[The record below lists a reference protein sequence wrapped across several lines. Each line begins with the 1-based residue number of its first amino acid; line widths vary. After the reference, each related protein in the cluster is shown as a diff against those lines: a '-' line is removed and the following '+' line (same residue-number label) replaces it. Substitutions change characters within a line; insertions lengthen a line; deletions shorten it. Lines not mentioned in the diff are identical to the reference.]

1 MHHGGRFVGIVLLA
15 AWLVAALVAPAL
27 AQDYVLGAPDVLKIT
42 VWGQDDLSKEYVIDR
57 DGTIDFPLLGHV
69 RAAGLSP
76 RALAANLAKAL
87 EKDYLVNPQVNVVVR
102 EYLSKK
108 VQILGE
114 AEHPGVF
121 YLTGPTRLMEVLA
134 KAGGVTKNAG
144 AKLLLVRNERPT
156 PETVESR
163 VLTIDL
169 VKLRAGDMTE
179 NMPVQADDAI
189 LVPAAPPAIPPVTPE
204 AGMVFVFGA
213 VKSPGGY
220 RLKQDMS
227 VLEAVTLAGGFTHF
241 AFPNNTR
248 LIRQTA
254 SGQETV
260 MVRLE
265 ELFKGGRTATPP
277 KLKENDMIV
286 VPDGKLF

>member
-1 MHHGGRFVGIVLLA
+1 MHCGRFVRVVLTA
-15 AWLVAALVAPAL
+15 ALLGAALVAPAL
-27 AQDYVLGAPDVLKIT
+27 AQDYVLGAPDVMKVT
-42 VWGQDDLSKEYVIDR
+42 VWGQEDLSKEFVIDP
-57 DGTIDFPLLGHV
+57 DGTIDFPLLGRV
-69 RAAGLSP
+69 AAAGRTP
-76 RALAANLAKAL
+76 RALAADLAKAL
-87 EKDYLVNPQVNVVVR
+87 EKDYLVNPQVSVTVR

-121 YLTGPTRLMEVLA
+121 YLTGPTRLVEVLA

-144 AKLLLVRNERPT
+144 PKLLLVRNLRQVG
-156 PETVESR
+156 ETVESR
-163 VLTIDL
+163 IQPLDL
-169 VKLRAGDMTE
+169 AKLQAGDMTDNVLLQE
-179 NMPVQADDAI
+179 NDAI
-189 LVPAAPPAIPPVTPE
+189 LVPSAPPVAAAAVAE

-213 VKSPGGY
+213 VKSPGGFP
-220 RLKQDMS
+220 LKQNMS

-241 AFPNNTR
+241 AFPNNSR

-254 SGQETV
+254 KGQETV
-260 MVRLE
+260 LVRLE
-265 ELFKGGRTATPP
+265 ELFKGGRNATPP

>member
-1 MHHGGRFVGIVLLA
+1 MQCGRFLRVLLMA
-15 AWLVAALVAPAL
+15 ALMVAASVAPTL
-27 AQDYVLGAPDVLKIT
+27 AQDYILGAPDVLKVT
-42 VWGQDDLSKEYVIDR
+42 VWGHEDLSKEYAIDR
-57 DGTIDFPLLGHV
+57 DGTIDFPLLGRV
-69 RAAGLSP
+69 RAAGRTA
-76 RALAANLAKAL
+76 RALAADLTKAL
-87 EKDYLVNPQVNVVVR
+87 EKDYLVNPQVNVTVR

-121 YLTGPTRLMEVLA
+121 YLTGPTRLVEVLA

-144 AKLLLVRNERPT
+144 PKILLVRSVRQT
-156 PETVESR
+156 AETVESR
-163 VLTIDL
+163 ILPVDL
-169 VKLRAGDMTE
+169 AKLRAGDMTDNLLLQE
-179 NMPVQADDAI
+179 DDAI
-189 LVPAAPPAIPPVTPE
+189 LVPTAAAVAE

-220 RLKQDMS
+220 RLKENMS

-241 AFPNNTR
+241 AFPNNAR

-254 SGQETV
+254 KGQETV
-260 MVRLE
+260 LVRLE
-265 ELFKGGRTATPP
+265 DLFKGGRNATPP
-277 KLKENDMIV
+277 TLKENDMIV